1 MTNPHLAHGGSAS
14 SLGQSAPAGHRKPA
28 VGYQTEVRTKMRL
41 YFKKRADVLPTTKR
55 IGLPGG
61 TNNSRHKM
69 FAEAAARDRAA
80 RMAQANS
87 PTPQNQAD

>member
-1 MTNPHLAHGGSAS
+1 MTNPQLNRGGSAS
-14 SLGQSAPAGHRKPA
+14 SLGQSAPAGHRKLE
-28 VGYQTEVRTKMRL
+28 VGYQTQIKAKLGL
-41 YFKKRADVLPTTKR
+41 YFRSRPADFSSGKN

-80 RMAQANS
+80 RMAKG
-87 PTPQNQAD
+87 TK